1 MKRVVLA
8 IDSFKGCLSSVE
20 AEAAAE
26 AGVQEHWRDTEVVRI
41 PVTDGGDGM
50 LGVFSQFLDCK
61 EITVG
66 CHDALMR
73 PIRAAYGV
81 SADGTVILETAS
93 ACGISLLRKQELNP
107 LHTTTYGV
115 GELFADALRRGF
127 RRFVVGLGGS
137 ATCDCGLG
145 MLAALKDAFGAG
157 WHDRLPQN
165 LDITLASDVDN
176 PLFGEQGAAAV
187 FAPQK
192 GATPQM
198 AVSLE
203 RRARTFARMAAAH
216 LGHDRSWDRGAGAA
230 GGLGY
235 AFLQFMDAKAKS
247 GADILLETAGFDKIV
262 DGADLIVTGEGSAD
276 EQTLMG
282 KISGRVLKYGI
293 RKRVP
298 VMLIA
303 GRVSGAEA
311 LLHAGFTYVKCITP
325 LGMPLEEAMRPAV
338 AKENIRKALV
348 EEDLPYLK

>member
-26 AGVQEHWRDTEVVRI
+26 AGVREYWRNTEVVRI

-50 LGVFSQFLDCK
+50 LGVFSQLLDCK

-81 SADGTVILETAS
+81 SAGGTVILETAS

-127 RRFVVGLGGS
+127 RKFVVGLGGS

-187 FAPQK
+187 FAPQ
-192 GATPQM
+192 
-198 AVSLE
+198 
-203 RRARTFARMAAAH
+203 
-216 LGHDRSWDRGAGAA
+216 
-230 GGLGY
+230 
-235 AFLQFMDAKAKS
+235 
-247 GADILLETAGFDKIV
+247 
-262 DGADLIVTGEGSAD
+262 
-276 EQTLMG
+276 
-282 KISGRVLKYGI
+282 
-293 RKRVP
+293 
-298 VMLIA
+298 
-303 GRVSGAEA
+303 
-311 LLHAGFTYVKCITP
+311 
-325 LGMPLEEAMRPAV
+325 
-338 AKENIRKALV
+338 
-348 EEDLPYLK
+348 

>member
-1 MKRVVLA
+1 MVA
-8 IDSFKGCLSSVE
+8 
-20 AEAAAE
+20 
-26 AGVQEHWRDTEVVRI
+26 
-41 PVTDGGDGM
+41 
-50 LGVFSQFLDCK
+50 
-61 EITVG
+61 
-66 CHDALMR
+66 
-73 PIRAAYGV
+73 
-81 SADGTVILETAS
+81 
-93 ACGISLLRKQELNP
+93 
-107 LHTTTYGV
+107 
-115 GELFADALRRGF
+115 
-127 RRFVVGLGGS
+127 
-137 ATCDCGLG
+137 
-145 MLAALKDAFGAG
+145 
-157 WHDRLPQN
+157 
-165 LDITLASDVDN
+165 
-176 PLFGEQGAAAV
+176 
-187 FAPQK
+187 
-192 GATPQM
+192 
-198 AVSLE
+198 SLE

-282 KISGRVLKYGI
+282 KISGRVLEYGI
-293 RKRVP
+293 RKCVP

-338 AKENIRKALV
+338 AKENIRKALT